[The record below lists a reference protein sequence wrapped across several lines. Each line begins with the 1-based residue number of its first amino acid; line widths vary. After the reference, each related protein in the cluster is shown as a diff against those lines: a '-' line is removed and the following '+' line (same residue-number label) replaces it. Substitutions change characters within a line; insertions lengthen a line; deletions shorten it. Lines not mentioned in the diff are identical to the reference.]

1 MAALLKSLNAGLNS
15 WTDFDDSS
23 SAAPPPPAPGAGV
36 SKKRAASGKSK
47 AAKAYLRKGP
57 KRDSPLKSRLM
68 STSSAGGSA
77 DATSDR
83 AQPARVRIEETGSA
97 KGRQATVVRG
107 LEALPQAEASAL
119 LKVLKTMCSVGGKL
133 RADGS
138 LEIQGPQAERVL
150 LELQR
155 RGYADVKLTGGA
167 ASRRVSP
174 KGRPLKPAWNAPKE
188 VRERAEAAEA
198 AARGEKAAAAA
209 AARRAKKSESQLG
222 ARKLSQLRKSKELAQ
237 AKIVAARAVGA
248 GKAEVRGLE
257 EKLVRILRMIEET
270 EAGR

>member
-1 MAALLKSLNAGLNS
+1 MLTLYIHTGLVREMILSLLAATRPRALTLACRAHTLTARRVLRPVLATGDTGEADMAALLKSLNAGLNS

-107 LEALPQAEASAL
+107 LEALLIHL
-119 LKVLKTMCSVGGKL
+119 LYTP
-133 RADGS
+133 R
-138 LEIQGPQAERVL
+138 
-150 LELQR
+150 
-155 RGYADVKLTGGA
+155 
-167 ASRRVSP
+167 
-174 KGRPLKPAWNAPKE
+174 
-188 VRERAEAAEA
+188 
-198 AARGEKAAAAA
+198 
-209 AARRAKKSESQLG
+209 
-222 ARKLSQLRKSKELAQ
+222 
-237 AKIVAARAVGA
+237 
-248 GKAEVRGLE
+248 
-257 EKLVRILRMIEET
+257 
-270 EAGR
+270 